1 MSMQVLS
8 EVEVKK
14 PDGYPFHIGSRP
26 VLHRDT
32 DGTVVGHHYEPLTE
46 WDYLHPQE
54 EDRFMSADLH
64 STTLHYLR
72 QSLKIGLR
80 HRTELTTFTELRID
94 WQRSDMEPH
103 GPDGIVFEGMRPG
116 FDRAEGTLPVEDF
129 GAKVVA
135 VFEVTS
141 ASTRHID
148 FGDKFDEFIV
158 LGIPYF
164 VVIDAAAPNGQPAIL
179 AFKLMK
185 SGYRLMVDSPKLGV
199 RIPPLDLWLRW
210 ESDRLILADRF
221 GQDIPDELEM
231 VDAFDEQKARAEAEK
246 VRAEAEKARAEVEKV
261 RAEAEKARAE
271 TEKAR
276 ADALVREVAELKA
289 RLGDN

>member
-1 MSMQVLS
+1 MSTQTTT
-8 EVEVKK
+8 EVEAIK
-14 PDGYPFHIGSRP
+14 PDGYPFHIGTRP
-26 VLHRDT
+26 VLHRDSA
-32 DGTVVGHHYEPLTE
+32 GTVVGHHYEPLTE

-72 QSLKIGLR
+72 QALTIGLR
-80 HRTELTTFTELRID
+80 HRPELKTYTELRID

-103 GPDGIVFEGMRPG
+103 GPDAIVFEGMRPG

-141 ASTRHID
+141 PATRHID

-164 VVIDAAAPNGQPAIL
+164 VVVDAAAPNKKPAIL

-185 SGYRLMVDSPKLGV
+185 SGYRMMLDTPKLGL

-210 ESDRLILADRF
+210 ESDRLIVADHL
-221 GQDIPDELEM
+221 GKDIPDELEL
-231 VDAFDEQKARAEAEK
+231 VEAYDEQKARA
-246 VRAEAEKARAEVEKV
+246 
-261 RAEAEKARAE
+261 
-271 TEKAR
+271 
-276 ADALVREVAELKA
+276 DALALELAQLKA
-289 RLGDN
+289 RLNDTK

>member
-1 MSMQVLS
+1 MSTQVLS
-8 EVEVKK
+8 EVEAKK

-26 VLHRDT
+26 VLHRDA

-46 WDYLHPQE
+46 CDYLHPQE
-54 EDRFMSADLH
+54 EDRFMLADQH
-64 STTLHYLR
+64 SITLHYLR

-103 GPDGIVFEGMRPG
+103 GPDAIVFEGMRPG

-129 GAKVVA
+129 GANVVA

-148 FGDKFDEFIV
+148 FGDKFDEFII

-164 VVIDAAAPNGQPAIL
+164 VVVDTAAPNGRPAIL
-179 AFKLMK
+179 AFKLTK
-185 SGYRLMVDSPKLGV
+185 TGYRLMVDSPKLGV

-221 GQDIPDELEM
+221 GQDIPDELEL
-231 VDAFDEQKARAEAEK
+231 VDAFDEQKARAES
-246 VRAEAEKARAEVEKV
+246 EKARAES
-261 RAEAEKARAE
+261 EKARAE

-276 ADALVREVAELKA
+276 ADALAREVAELKA
-289 RLGDN
+289 RLGDK

>member
-1 MSMQVLS
+1 MSTQVLS
-8 EVEVKK
+8 EVEAKK

-26 VLHRDT
+26 VLHRDAG
-32 DGTVVGHHYEPLTE
+32 GTVVGHHYEPLTE

-72 QSLKIGLR
+72 QALTIGLR
-80 HRTELTTFTELRID
+80 HRAELKTYTELRID

-103 GPDGIVFEGMRPG
+103 GPDAIVFEGMRPG

-141 ASTRHID
+141 PATRHID

-164 VVIDAAAPNGQPAIL
+164 VVVDAAAPNGQPAIL

-185 SGYRLMVDSPKLGV
+185 SGYRLMVDTPNLGV

-210 ESDRLILADRF
+210 ESDRLILADRA
-221 GQDIPDELEM
+221 GQDIPDELEL
-231 VDAFDEQKARAEAEK
+231 VDAYDEQKARADE
-246 VRAEAEKARAEVEKV
+246 
-261 RAEAEKARAE
+261 
-271 TEKAR
+271 EKAR

-289 RLGDN
+289 RLGDR